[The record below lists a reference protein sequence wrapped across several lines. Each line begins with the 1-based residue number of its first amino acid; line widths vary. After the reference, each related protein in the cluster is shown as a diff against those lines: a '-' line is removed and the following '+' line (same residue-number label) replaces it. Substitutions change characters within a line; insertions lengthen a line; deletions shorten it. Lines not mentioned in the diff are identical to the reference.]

1 MCARCRAGLKSA
13 CGSTQKER
21 SLERKNRA
29 KGAFSVGPVSYF
41 SRSRF
46 ISFLHHSLPF
56 TWFQIIGEITI
67 ALLLSVD
74 KRVKS
79 GWVWLEYP
87 TLPEISQTP
96 NLILK
101 WLMCVPIPVHTHMH
115 NLVPPEYF
123 LSLYELTSYIQ
134 IPNSGLGHHPDSF
147 ISAPSLYFYQYC
159 LQVLLGSASYI
170 TWVYYFLCSPLLL
183 PSAGHQSRYSS
194 FTTGAST
201 IRFPVSHLLFTF
213 LKPQLT
219 KTNLSTA
226 SSQPE
231 QRLACSHLA

>member
-1 MCARCRAGLKSA
+1 MWIYSERKKLGEEKQS
-13 CGSTQKER
+13 KR
-21 SLERKNRA
+21 SLLC
-29 KGAFSVGPVSYF
+29 GPMSYF
-41 SRSRF
+41 SRSCL

-56 TWFQIIGEITI
+56 SWLQIIGEITI

-115 NLVPPEYF
+115 NLVPPVYF
-123 LSLYELTSYIQ
+123 FSLYELTSYIQ

-147 ISAPSLYFYQYC
+147 ISALSLYFYQYC
-159 LQVLLGSASYI
+159 HQVLLGSASHI
-170 TWVYYFLCSPLLL
+170 T
-183 PSAGHQSRYSS
+183 
-194 FTTGAST
+194 
-201 IRFPVSHLLFTF
+201 
-213 LKPQLT
+213 
-219 KTNLSTA
+219 
-226 SSQPE
+226 
-231 QRLACSHLA
+231 